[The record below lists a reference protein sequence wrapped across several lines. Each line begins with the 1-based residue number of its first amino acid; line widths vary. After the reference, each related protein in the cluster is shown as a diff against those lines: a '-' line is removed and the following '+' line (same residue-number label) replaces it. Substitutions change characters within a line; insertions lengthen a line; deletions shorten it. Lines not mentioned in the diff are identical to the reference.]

1 MARAEH
7 VTICEAEARACFDAM
22 ADLER
27 YPSWQ
32 AAVKAVNVR
41 GRDDL
46 GRPELVEFVTDAKL
60 REVRYT
66 LRYHY
71 DPPRRIWWDYVEGDA
86 KTVSGELTFTPQGDG
101 RTSVRYVLDVD
112 AGGRLVPGALKQ
124 SLADQAVESTLR
136 KLCERVGSG

>member
-7 VTICEAEARACFDAM
+7 VTICAASAKACFDAM

-32 AAVKAVNVR
+32 RAVKAVTVR
-41 GRDDL
+41 ERDDL
-46 GRPELVEFVTDAKL
+46 GRPALVEFVTDAKI

-86 KTVSGELTFTPQGDG
+86 KTVSGELTFTPQGDN
-101 RTSVRYVLDVD
+101 RTSVRYMLDVD

-124 SLADQAVESTLR
+124 SLADQAVESTLA
-136 KLCERVGSG
+136 KLCERVASG

>member
-7 VTICEAEARACFDAM
+7 VEICEAPAKACYDAM

-32 AAVKAVNVR
+32 RAVKAVTVR
-41 GRDDL
+41 ERDDL
-46 GRPELVEFVTDAKL
+46 GRPALVEFVTDAKI

-86 KTVSGELTFTPQGDG
+86 KTVSGELTFTPQGDA
-101 RTSVRYVLDVD
+101 RTSIRYVLDVD